1 MIDFTKIPKV
11 EWEEMNRVHAEEV
24 ELLNLIES
32 VLMGVSMDETV
43 LETLIDDLF
52 IHTKNHFANEE
63 RLMREVNFPPYMIH
77 KSEHDRVL
85 NEFQFVMMD
94 WRSKKDL
101 QILKNYFFETIP
113 QWLDQHIASMDT
125 MTARY
130 ICLSKGCA

>member
-52 IHTKNHFANEE
+52 IHMKNHFANEE